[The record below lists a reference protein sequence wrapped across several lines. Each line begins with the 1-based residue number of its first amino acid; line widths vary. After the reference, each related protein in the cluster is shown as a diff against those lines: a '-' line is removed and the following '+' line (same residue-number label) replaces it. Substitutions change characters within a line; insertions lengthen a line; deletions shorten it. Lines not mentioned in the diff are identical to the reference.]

1 MSRQPD
7 KSSKCMLKH
16 ETEEDHSL
24 VSREPIDRRDE
35 DSNYW
40 NQLIKATAIESEDYQ
55 NNVEKNNQKKKR
67 KNVRRST
74 LDFKKVYNIAQK
86 MIVEI
91 DENDGNIIK
100 GKIKGKF
107 FEGQMVKYITVDRG
121 RKTNPMLTIHLAAHD
136 ETVKFLLVGKE
147 KCPLCRPENRMK
159 GDQSQVS
166 IKAVN
171 LGKYKAFCD
180 VMESINFTDCIFNK
194 IKNNTHTHEAT
205 INMNLKCLAK
215 SVDQIIVEKEG
226 NIESKPLFVKG
237 EILENINWKF
247 LQGASKI
254 TVVVREKGKHGPTLE
269 MNIKKEISFII
280 KSRIKDHPNVKIHS
294 AIQIKDVNN
303 GTSNLPELVTAS
315 IGSEE
320 APDNL
325 VMTGRMQEIVSVTK
339 KDDIGMPS
347 KPEVVVAISSDPEEA
362 PDNVVMT
369 EEMQAMDSSVTKENN
384 NDILNQHELVTANI
398 DFEETLDNLVMTV
411 MQGIDKKDDT
421 ATGMPSKPRVIMTS
435 IDTKE
440 TLVNVMTGELQANSA
455 VTKENDNDIPNQ
467 PELVI
472 ANSDSEEAPDNLV
485 MT

>member
-16 ETEEDHSL
+16 ETEEDHLL
-24 VSREPIDRRDE
+24 VSREAIDRRDE
-35 DSNYW
+35 DNNYR
-40 NQLIKATAIESEDYQ
+40 NQLTKATATESEDYQ
-55 NNVEKNNQKKKR
+55 NNVEENNQKKKS

-74 LDFKKVYNIAQK
+74 LDFKKAYNIAQK

-91 DENDGNIIK
+91 EENDSNIIK

-107 FEGQMVKYITVDRG
+107 FEGKMVKYITVDKG
-121 RKTNPMLTIHLAAHD
+121 RKTNPMLTIHLAARD

-166 IKAVN
+166 RKAVN

-180 VMESINFTDCIFNK
+180 LMESINFTDCIFNK

-215 SVDQIIVEKEG
+215 LVDQIIVEKEG

-280 KSRIKDHPNVKIHS
+280 KSRIKDHLNVKIHS

-303 GTSNLPELVTAS
+303 GASNLPELVTAS

-325 VMTGRMQEIVSVTK
+325 VMTGRIQEIVSMSK
-339 KDDIGMPS
+339 KNDIDMSS
-347 KPEVVVAISSDPEEA
+347 KPEVVMAIISSDP
-362 PDNVVMT
+362 
-369 EEMQAMDSSVTKENN
+369 EEMQAMDSSLTKEN
-384 NDILNQHELVTANI
+384 DQHELVTANS
-398 DFEETLDNLVMTV
+398 DSEEALDNLVMTV

-421 ATGMPSKPRVIMTS
+421 ATGIPSKPRLIMTS
-435 IDTKE
+435 IDPKE
-440 TLVNVMTGELQANSA
+440 TLDNMMTGELLANSA
-455 VTKENDNDIPNQ
+455 VTKENNNGIPNQ
-467 PELVI
+467 PELVT
-472 ANSDSEEAPDNLV
+472 ATSDSEEAPDNLV
-485 MT
+485 MAW